1 MNEFEY
7 LKIMVQPKSTCQKK
21 AVAAGCY
28 VGEQFLT
35 AANYCENTGQVC
47 ERLDK
52 RTGTSTELCNSTHAE
67 IILLDKLKEM
77 DLCMIP
83 SIVWVYG
90 HRYVCSE
97 CADALSQF
105 GIREIRIRE
114 H

>member
-67 IILLDKLKEM
+67 ITLLDKHICP
-77 DLCMIP
+77 D
-83 SIVWVYG
+83 
-90 HRYVCSE
+90 
-97 CADALSQF
+97 CAEALHQF

>member
-1 MNEFEY
+1 MTEFEH
-7 LKIMVQPKSTCQKK
+7 LRVMVQPQSTCQKK
-21 AVAAGCY
+21 GVAAGCY

-52 RTGTSTELCNSTHAE
+52 RTGISTELCNSTHAE
-67 IILLDKLKEM
+67 IRLLEKLKELEM
-77 DLCMIP
+77 NIRP
-83 SIVWVYG
+83 SVVWVYG